1 MMDAVRITST
11 CAARIRAAHVAVL
24 ALATALTA
32 ACAPA
37 GDSAARR
44 DHGTRPPARIVD
56 SILPVEEELRRF
68 QQHLTRPAALVGG
81 APSREALVRQF
92 VERLARRDTASLRAL
107 TMTREEF
114 AFLVYPGS
122 SYTRPPY
129 RTPPGLVWLQVE
141 QDGATGLRRLLRSDL
156 DVASYVSHRCA
167 RAPTTEGEVTLWR
180 QCAVR
185 VRLAGGDTLDGRLFG
200 VILERNGHF
209 KFVNYHTDF

>member
-37 GDSAARR
+37 GDSAERR
-44 DHGTRPPARIVD
+44 DHATRPPVRIVD
-56 SILPVEEELRRF
+56 SILPVEEALRRF
-68 QQHLTRPAALVGG
+68 QQHLTRPAALTGG
-81 APSREALVRQF
+81 APSREALVRRF
-92 VERLARRDTASLRAL
+92 VERLARRDTAGLRAL

-114 AFLVYPGS
+114 AFLVYPRS
-122 SYTRPPY
+122 TYTRPPY

-141 QDGATGLRRLLRSDL
+141 QDGATGLRRLFRTDL
-156 DVASYVSHRCA
+156 QVASYLSHRCA
-167 RAPTTEGEVTLWR
+167 GAPAADGDVTLWR
-180 QCAVR
+180 QCSVR
-185 VRLAGGDTLDGRLFG
+185 VRLTGGDILEGRLFG
-200 VILERNGHF
+200 VILERNGQF